1 MPHSATYS
9 SQDVPKQSHAVHAD
23 LKLAMWQS
31 EFKLL
36 VPLPPPPLVW
46 DSGHETPCPV
56 CSVLGMEARMQAV
69 QALYQLSHTRSILS
83 TS

>member
-1 MPHSATYS
+1 MPHSAIYR
-9 SQDVPKQSHAVHAD
+9 SQDVPKQSNAVHAD
-23 LKLAMWQS
+23 LKLAVWQS

-56 CSVLGMEARMQAV
+56 CPVLGMEARMQAM